1 MEKHQI
7 NSSHS
12 NLIELLDYRA
22 RNQAHQVAY
31 SFLRDGETASAHLT
45 YHQLQQRATAIAS
58 QLQSIITQGHLRWL
72 AALRSPAGSCFA
84 ARALLVYPYNKPL
97 DFIAAFFGCLY
108 AGVIAVTDH
117 PPRHGKALSNLEAR
131 AISSQASMILT
142 TKALKDE
149 IKGQLAENPANCP
162 QLNKLPYLATDE
174 IVTDVSIDWQ
184 PPELD
189 PENIAFLQYTSGS
202 TGTPK
207 GVMVTHG
214 NILNNSRIIYQC
226 FEHTS
231 KTRVLMWL
239 PLYHDMGLVGGV
251 MQPLYGSFPVMLMS
265 PTDLIQKPLRWLET
279 ISRYRITTSGGPNF
293 AYDLLCQKVTPEQ
306 RANLDLSSWDVAFS
320 GAEPVLAETLDK
332 FTTMFEPC
340 GFRKEAFYPCY
351 GMAEATLFIS
361 GGYKQSTP
369 IIQHLDRAALAKN
382 QVVIATPEPE
392 NTRAIVGCGR
402 AWLGDQI
409 AIVYPESL
417 TRREANQIGEIWV
430 SGAGIGKGYWHQPE
444 ETKETFEAY
453 LKDTGE
459 GPFLRTGDLG
469 FIHEGELFITGRIK
483 DLMILWGRNFYPQ
496 HLEKTVEESHPAL
509 RANCGAAFSI
519 EINGEEKLL
528 IAHEVER
535 SYLRNLN
542 VDEVVAAIC
551 LNMALEHIAEVY
563 AVVLLKTGSIPKTNS
578 GKIQRSLCKAK
589 FLEGSLEVVGEWR
602 SPQEQETNISD
613 LLTRY
618 SRI

>member
-1 MEKHQI
+1 MEKHQV

-12 NLIELLDYRA
+12 NLTELLDYRA

-31 SFLRDGETASAHLT
+31 SFLRDGETASADLT
-45 YHQLQQRATAIAS
+45 YHQLQQRATAIAF
-58 QLQSIITQGHLRWL
+58 QLQSIITQGD
-72 AALRSPAGSCFA
+72 PAGICFA
-84 ARALLVYPYNKPL
+84 ARALLVYPYNAPL

-149 IKGQLAENPANCP
+149 IKGQLAENPANRP
-162 QLNKLPYLATDE
+162 QLNKLPWLATDE

-189 PENIAFLQYTSGS
+189 PENIGFLQYTSGS

-214 NILNNSRIIYQC
+214 NILNNSRVIYQC

-251 MQPLYGSFPVMLMS
+251 MQPLYGGFPVMLMS
-265 PTDLIQKPLRWLET
+265 PIDLIQKPLRWLEA

-320 GAEPVLAETLDK
+320 GAEPVWAETLEK

-351 GMAEATLFIS
+351 GMAEATLLIS
-361 GGYKQSTP
+361 GGYKQATP
-369 IIQHLDRAALAKN
+369 IIKYLDRAALAKN
-382 QVVIATPEPE
+382 QVVTVTSEQE
-392 NTRAIVGCGR
+392 NARAMVGCGR
-402 AWLGDQI
+402 GWLGDQI
-409 AIVYPESL
+409 AIVDTESL

-430 SGAGIGKGYWHQPE
+430 SGAGVGKGYWHQPE

-496 HLEKTVEESHPAL
+496 HLEKTVEESYPAL
-509 RANCGAAFSI
+509 RSNCGAAFSI
-519 EINGEEKLL
+519 EINGEEKLV

-542 VDEVVAAIC
+542 VDEVVAAIR

-563 AVVLLKTGSIPKTNS
+563 AVVLLKTGSIPKTSS

-589 FLEGSLEVVGEWR
+589 FLEGSLEVVGEWH
-602 SPQEQETNISD
+602 SSQEQETNISD
-613 LLTRY
+613 LFTRY
-618 SRI
+618 SQ